1 MEEEPGSVSVHSDRV
16 MNMDDR
22 DKAGDPD
29 SNPEIDES
37 ESIDDIES
45 SKVLNPPA
53 ALKHATLSTVERQIL
68 CRSLRKMKTNYIE
81 NFRDPDE
88 NNSVLIDV
96 IAIDMGQRL
105 AKTMADFQNLLRKS
119 DKQLSKVVT
128 QVEKNNVI

>member
-45 SKVLNPPA
+45 SKVLNPPP
-53 ALKHATLSTVERQIL
+53 ALKLATLSTVEHRIL